1 MKLDGDKKISLF
13 ESLKLIWKFELKYI
27 IPNFLRGVKNLYFW
41 FPIIW
46 KDRDWDYSFLLE
58 VMKFK
63 ISRMSKNHV
72 RTSYVGQERNIERM
86 NLAIILIDKIQNEY
100 YKEEHLDYLEQ
111 TFEFVKM
118 ENSEYFQVKKN
129 IKKNESYKY
138 FEKYPLVYKK
148 VLERQK
154 EENFDDELK
163 AILMG
168 DILHNKAKKLLYKIL
183 ENHSE
188 YWWS

>member
-129 IKKNESYKY
+129 ITKNESSKY

-168 DILHNKAKKLLYKIL
+168 EILHNKAKKLLYKIL